1 MADLKRRPWTDA
13 DNRALIGLWPRIG
26 SIVLIA
32 LELGR
37 SSSSVQTQAS
47 RLGLPRRLEGNDR
60 HRRRWT
66 ESDVAALDASIAKRQ
81 RQDKK
86 IPINEISDDIGRSID
101 AVVAKMAE
109 MNGGESEI
117 FDKLIVTR
125 QHPAVTPMKGQLGAD
140 ATIDPRKV
148 GKMRPCMTCSRTFWS
163 EGAWNRR
170 CSSCK
175 SAESDTNWDW

>member
-13 DNRALIGLWPRIG
+13 DNRSLIGLWPRIG

-47 RLGLPRRLEGNDR
+47 RLGLPRRIEGNDR

-66 ESDVAALDASIAKRQ
+66 DADVKALETSIANRQ
-81 RQDKK
+81 RKDGKF
-86 IPINEISDDIGRSID
+86 PIHEISDDIGRSID

-109 MNGGESEI
+109 THGGESEI
-117 FDKLIVTR
+117 FDRIVVTK
-125 QHPAVTPMKGQLGAD
+125 QHAAAVPLKKPAAQDPAV
-140 ATIDPRKV
+140 DPRKI

-170 CSSCK
+170 CISCK
-175 SAESDTNWDW
+175 STESDTNWDW